1 MNVNSRNIGF
11 GVGNS
16 SAAEEM
22 QRSIA
27 RVAPFPFPVLLQGE
41 TGTGKELVARRIHSM
56 SGRSPMV
63 SVDCTG
69 LSGELFASELFGHER
84 GAFTGAVSA
93 RVGLLESAGNG
104 TVFLDEIGELS
115 LELQTRILRFLQEK
129 EFRRL
134 GSNQFRSSGCRVLAA
149 THQDLRALVA
159 AGRFREDLY
168 QRLQVLRL
176 VLPPLR
182 DRISDLRE
190 LIDHFKLKH
199 ALEFSLDQAATEA
212 LHQYS
217 WPGNIRELENLTIR
231 LGVMH
236 PNSVVSRIDLPSYV
250 SSVTTASAI
259 NATAYPP
266 ESEKLAPS
274 HDCSLRSM
282 QNRHI
287 LEVVKSTQGRMEE
300 AASILG
306 IGRTT
311 LYRKLQVLRSVG
323 HSCGYCTSNSC
334 TEAV

>member
-1 MNVNSRNIGF
+1 MNVNSRNTRF

-41 TGTGKELVARRIHSM
+41 TGTGKELIARRIHSM

-84 GAFTGAVSA
+84 GAFTGAISA
-93 RVGLLESAGNG
+93 RIGLLESAGNG

-134 GSNQFRSSGCRVLAA
+134 GSNQFRSSGCRVVAA
-149 THQDLRALVA
+149 THQDLRSLVA
-159 AGRFREDLY
+159 IGRFREDLY
-168 QRLQVLRL
+168 QRLQVLRI

-199 ALEFSLDQAATEA
+199 ALNFSLDQSATEA
-212 LHQYS
+212 LHYYR

-236 PNSVVSRIDLPSYV
+236 SNSVVSFSDLPSYV
-250 SSVTTASAI
+250 ISEITESSY
-259 NATAYPP
+259 NAKAYP
-266 ESEKLAPS
+266 SELENLS
-274 HDCSLRSM
+274 SLHDCSLKSI

-311 LYRKLQVLRSVG
+311 LYRKLQALRSSA
-323 HSCGYCTSNSC
+323 HSCGYCTSSSC
-334 TEAV
+334 TGAV